1 MHQDDMIAGA
11 AGVNDIHGLDD
22 IYGLDQ
28 RRSLD
33 RGVHADAV
41 PHPALAEHVA
51 EIRRLGK
58 RAVEDVIEIGRR
70 LTLCKEIVGFGNWLA
85 WLQLEFGWSEATAR
99 NFMRVHE
106 LVQSKCANFAD
117 LNLPVSTLYLL
128 AAPSTPDPVRDE
140 VLERAA
146 AGEHV
151 SPAQVKEMKA
161 EAKRTETRTPELGNG
176 KNPAGDNVVHL
187 RDQEYTGLLDDR
199 GDIVVAR
206 HDGDEL
212 VDHQHGDG
220 NHGDVG
226 AHRDGDGVHDRAV
239 EPVEA
244 DNTDTTPVEIDPAT
258 TAATALA
265 ALTDDA
271 LIEVLRPYIE
281 RVGREGL
288 GRAMSDKLKAD
299 FRDHIIGLALTTAST
314 RTGFAQASTGRL
326 HVMLRC
332 AEQSEPSAEDIRN
345 MIAAGRAIVHVAEK
359 RGIARSNVLMT
370 EGEAKKPKHKSRRN

>member
-1 MHQDDMIAGA
+1 MHQDDMVAGA

-187 RDQEYTGLLDDR
+187 RDQEYTGLLDDG

-212 VDHQHGDG
+212 VDHQHGDAD
-220 NHGDVG
+220 HGDVG

-281 RVGREGL
+281 RLGREGL
-288 GRAMSDKLKAD
+288 GRAMSDKLKAN

-314 RTGFAQASTGRL
+314 RTGFAQASTGWL

-332 AEQSEPSAEDIRN
+332 AEQLEPSEEDIRN
-345 MIAAGRAIVHVAEK
+345 MIAAGRAIVRVAEK
-359 RGIARSNVLMT
+359 RGIPRSNMLMT
-370 EGEAKKPKHKSRRN
+370 EGEVKKPKHKSRRS